1 MAPAPAADIGHDR
14 LVATV
19 QRGFRF
25 GVVGE
30 SIRTAGQLVAT
41 ARRAEDLGYATLLL
55 RDHVVPA
62 SFGDQLAPLVAL
74 TAAAAATR
82 TLRVGTLVL
91 DNDFRHPVMLA
102 KEAAT
107 LDVVSGGRLELGI
120 GAGWLAE
127 EYERAGLTFDPAG
140 VRVDRLA
147 ESLRILR
154 GLFAGLP
161 LTYAGTHYSVSG
173 LTGFPLPAQ
182 RPHPPILVGAGSR
195 RMLGIAGSEADIVGI
210 LPRALPNGTISDDL
224 SERSP
229 EGIARKVD
237 WVRAGAGD
245 RLAEV
250 ELSMMISVTVTDDHR
265 AAAAIVAAER
275 GWPGAADQVLDMPS
289 QFIGSVDRIAGLM
302 HERRERYGFT
312 YFVVAD
318 GDMDALAPVVARL
331 AGS

>member
-1 MAPAPAADIGHDR
+1 MVAAG
-14 LVATV
+14 
-19 QRGFRF
+19 QRRFRF

-30 SIRTAGQLVAT
+30 SIRTAERLVAT

-107 LDVVSGGRLELGI
+107 LDLVSGGRLELGI

-147 ESLRILR
+147 ESLRVLK
-154 GLFAGLP
+154 GLFSGSP
-161 LTYAGTHYSVSG
+161 LTYAGTHYVVWE

-195 RMLGIAGSEADIVGI
+195 RMLGIAGREADIVGI

-229 EGIARKVD
+229 EAIARKVG
-237 WVRAGAGD
+237 WVRDGAGD
-245 RLAEV
+245 RFADV
-250 ELSMMISVTVTDDHR
+250 ELSMMISVTVADDYR
-265 AAAAIVAAER
+265 AAADTVAAER

-289 QFIGSVDRIAGLM
+289 QFIGSVDRIVGLM
-302 HERRERYGFT
+302 RKRRERYGCT

-331 AGS
+331 AGA